1 MKTIKTKAWLQYEA
15 GLRYKQRVGLYETVR
30 RNERFYR
37 GNQWY
42 GAEGAEIPKP
52 VFNIIRRIVDYLVC
66 SISPGSVSLSFT
78 DENLPF
84 VRDRDT
90 AALIRRA
97 TELLSKHASYRWEQN
112 KMDFKVYSLLHDAA
126 LSGDGVFYCW
136 WDPSAG
142 SGQEYTGDIVTG
154 LVDNTNLFVAD
165 VNRADIQSQ
174 DYIILSGRESV
185 ATLREQARRYG
196 VPQEEIAKI
205 VPDTKAKNQSGDL
218 GEHELLADDESER
231 KATCIVKFW
240 REEGFVVF
248 EKSTE
253 GVVVR
258 RQRTN
263 MTLYPVAY
271 MNWYPTKNSFHGTSP
286 ITGLIPNQKFIN
298 RAFAMVMKH
307 MTDTAFSK
315 VVYDKSRIPE
325 WSNEVGQAIAVL
337 GGTNVADAVSVVG
350 VGKLQEGYLELIELA
365 VAMTKELMGATE
377 TALGDGEA
385 INTSA
390 ILALQ
395 EAARIPL
402 DQVRRSLC
410 RCIEDLAN
418 IWVDMMCA
426 YYPDE
431 RLLPYIEEGT
441 ERAERIS
448 FSLLKGALLRAR
460 VDVGEFRRYG
470 AAGMM
475 SLLNKLLEGGH
486 ITPGQYIERLPPG
499 LLADRALLLEE
510 LKATKNTGREERAF
524 E

>member
-1 MKTIKTKAWLQYEA
+1 MKKLKTKAWQQYEA
-15 GLRYKQRVGLYETVR
+15 GLKYKQKIGLFETIR
-30 RNERFYR
+30 QNERFYR

-42 GAEGAEIPKP
+42 GSEGAELPKP
-52 VFNIIRRIVDYLVC
+52 VFNIIRRIVDYLIC
-66 SISPGSVSLSFT
+66 SVLPGSVSLSFT

-84 VRDRDT
+84 VRDPGS
-90 AALIRRA
+90 AAVIRRA
-97 TELLSKHASYRWEQN
+97 VEVLSKNASYRWERA
-112 KMDFKVYSLLHDAA
+112 KMDYKLYSLLYDAA
-126 LSGDGVFYCW
+126 ISGDGVFYCW
-136 WDPSAG
+136 WDPVAD
-142 SGQEYTGDIVTG
+142 SGQEFTGDIVTE
-154 LVDNTNLFVAD
+154 LVDNVNLFVAD

-174 DYIILSGRESV
+174 EYIILSGRESV
-185 ATLREQARRYG
+185 ASLREQARKNR
-196 VPQEEIAKI
+196 VPEEAVARI
-205 VPDTKAKNQSGDL
+205 VPDDETKNQSGDMA
-218 GEHELLADDESER
+218 EYELHADDEGER
-231 KATCIVKFW
+231 KATCIIKFW
-240 REEGFVVF
+240 REDGFVVF

-253 GVVVR
+253 EVVIR
-258 RQRTN
+258 RQKTN

>member
-1 MKTIKTKAWLQYEA
+1 
-15 GLRYKQRVGLYETVR
+15 
-30 RNERFYR
+30 
-37 GNQWY
+37 
-42 GAEGAEIPKP
+42 
-52 VFNIIRRIVDYLVC
+52 
-66 SISPGSVSLSFT
+66 
-78 DENLPF
+78 
-84 VRDRDT
+84 
-90 AALIRRA
+90 
-97 TELLSKHASYRWEQN
+97 
-112 KMDFKVYSLLHDAA
+112 
-126 LSGDGVFYCW
+126 
-136 WDPSAG
+136 
-142 SGQEYTGDIVTG
+142 
-154 LVDNTNLFVAD
+154 
-165 VNRADIQSQ
+165 
-174 DYIILSGRESV
+174 
-185 ATLREQARRYG
+185 
-196 VPQEEIAKI
+196 
-205 VPDTKAKNQSGDL
+205 
-218 GEHELLADDESER
+218 
-231 KATCIVKFW
+231 
-240 REEGFVVF
+240 
-248 EKSTE
+248 
-253 GVVVR
+253 
-258 RQRTN
+258 
-263 MTLYPVAY
+263 
-271 MNWYPTKNSFHGTSP
+271 
-286 ITGLIPNQKFIN
+286 
-298 RAFAMVMKH
+298 MVMKH